1 MSEVFDKEVI
11 RIYNRYM
18 TDKDR
23 DSNESVVTKDMGYLS
38 SVTDARIFLEKL
50 YKKDS

>member
-1 MSEVFDKEVI
+1 MCI
-11 RIYNRYM
+11 RDSYM

-23 DSNESVVTKDMGYLS
+23 ETNESVVTKDMGYLS

>member
-1 MSEVFDKEVI
+1 MIKIEKQ
-11 RIYNRYM
+11 M
-18 TDKDR
+18 K
-23 DSNESVVTKDMGYLS
+23 SVVTKDMGYLS

>member
-1 MSEVFDKEVI
+1 
-11 RIYNRYM
+11 M

-38 SVTDARIFLEKL
+38 TVTDARIFLEKL